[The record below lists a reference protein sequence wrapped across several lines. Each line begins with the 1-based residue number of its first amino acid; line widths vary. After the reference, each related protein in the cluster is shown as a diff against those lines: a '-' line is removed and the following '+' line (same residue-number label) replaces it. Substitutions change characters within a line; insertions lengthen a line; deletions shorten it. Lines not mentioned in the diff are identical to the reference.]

1 MQDYSILPS
10 DLETNPAILVILQP
24 SQKMNHWPT
33 CHVPRDIAV
42 LSATRHK
49 IAEFMHKKEKN
60 IMKL

>member
-42 LSATRHK
+42 FIRDTSQNCRVYA
-49 IAEFMHKKEKN
+49 
-60 IMKL
+60 

>member
-24 SQKMNHWPT
+24 SQKKMNHWPT

-42 LSATRHK
+42 FYPRHVTK
-49 IAEFMHKKEKN
+49 LQSLCIRKKR
-60 IMKL
+60 IS